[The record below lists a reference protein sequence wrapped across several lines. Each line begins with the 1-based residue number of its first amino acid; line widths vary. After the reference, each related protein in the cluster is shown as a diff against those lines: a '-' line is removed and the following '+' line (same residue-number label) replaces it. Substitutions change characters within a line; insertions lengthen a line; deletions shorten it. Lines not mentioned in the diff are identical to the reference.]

1 MKRPKLWAYE
11 GNFMPNEF
19 RKEILLNF
27 PTLDEEVQ
35 KEIQEALRTP
45 KGQDQKRNLSIT
57 S

>member
-1 MKRPKLWAYE
+1 MQRPKLWAYE